1 MNKQPLIEYKN
12 NSHRH
17 NYTQNLELWLSM
29 IRGLNMGHNN
39 ENTIENILLYKTLTV
54 YYFITYVTFY
64 V

>member
-1 MNKQPLIEYKN
+1 MKKSIEFAQNEILYKQPLIEYKN

-39 ENTIENILLYKTLTV
+39 ENTIENISLYKT
-54 YYFITYVTFY
+54 
-64 V
+64 